1 MGRNEV
7 LQHAHA
13 FLEVGKNRVFDNLGA
28 FGSGFLGLGHQT
40 THTGK
45 LADLSGRTTGSG
57 IQHHIY
63 GIETLVGFFH
73 GLHQDLGKVIV
84 DVCPSIDD
92 LVITFVVRDETHTI
106 IIGNAFHFFVSATN
120 QFLFFFRNDNITQ
133 VERQTAHVCHTI
145 TQILDTVQEFAGT
158 SHTYRLDHVGD
169 DAAQSLFGNDVVEI
183 TDFFRYDFVDN
194 HTAYGRFHHLLFQ
207 LAIRIQVLYH
217 NFNRRM
223 NVYTLLIVGN
233 DSLFGTIECQTFALR
248 TGTELGNIIQA
259 QHHILRRHRNRRAV
273 CRIQD
278 IVRLQHQN
286 LRFQNRFVA
295 QRQMHS
301 HLVTVEVG
309 IERRTGQ
316 RMQLDSL
323 TFYHLR
329 LESLD
334 TQAVQCRSTVQQY
347 RVSFHHVFQNIP
359 NHRLLA
365 VYNLLGRLQGLHDTA
380 FYKLTDDERLIK
392 FCGHQFRQTAFSHL
406 QLRSY
411 NDYRTG

>member
-1 MGRNEV
+1 M
-7 LQHAHA
+7 
-13 FLEVGKNRVFDNLGA
+13 
-28 FGSGFLGLGHQT
+28 
-40 THTGK
+40 
-45 LADLSGRTTGSG
+45 
-57 IQHHIY
+57 
-63 GIETLVGFFH
+63 
-73 GLHQDLGKVIV
+73 
-84 DVCPSIDD
+84 CPSIDD

-106 IIGNAFHFFVSATN
+106 IIGNAFHFFVSAAN

-145 TQILDTVQEFAGT
+145 TQILDTVQEFAST

-223 NVYTLLIVGN
+223 NVYTLLIIGN

-248 TGTELGNIIQA
+248 SGTELGNIVQA
-259 QHHILRRHRNRRAV
+259 QHHILRRHRNRRTV

-286 LRFQNRFVA
+286 LSFQNRFVA

-309 IERRTGQ
+309 IERRTSQ

-323 TFYHLR
+323 TFYHLG

-334 TQAVQCRSTVQQY
+334 TQAVQCRSTVQQH

-365 VYNLLGRLQGLHDTA
+365 VYNLLG
-380 FYKLTDDERLIK
+380 
-392 FCGHQFRQTAFSHL
+392 
-406 QLRSY
+406 
-411 NDYRTG
+411 